1 MAQVPERGGPA
12 GTRGIVVFL
21 LLAAPLPLICCVSG
35 FFAFLAMAPSEPC
48 QPPDVAECGWE
59 PMAVLP
65 AALLAGA
72 YALAAF
78 VVVVLPRCATWAR
91 ILALALVP
99 LALAPLAWALFVYR
113 PY

>member
-1 MAQVPERGGPA
+1 MVQVPERDGRGGPRR
-12 GTRGIVVFL
+12 TIVFL
-21 LLAAPLPLICCVSG
+21 LLAAPLPLICCGSG
-35 FFAFLAMAPSEPC
+35 LLAFLAMAPSEPC

-72 YALAAF
+72 YALAAL
-78 VVVVLPRCATWAR
+78 VVVVLPRSPTWAR
-91 ILALALVP
+91 LLALALVP